1 MEDPGPQVVALVAGA
16 AAFFFSLAEAAIVH
30 YSPPRLVELARKRN
44 RDGPVPAFIAT
55 DEQSLLACQAGAI
68 LSMVAFVLATFRYLA
83 GAGAGS
89 GLWGTVEAGAAAAF
103 ALLTVARVLPVFLGR
118 MYPEPILLI
127 LRPAVAAVTW
137 ALFPVVWFLVLFR
150 RVTERLAG
158 RKIAG
163 EGPDHLE
170 DEIMSAVEE
179 GEMEGLIRE
188 EEANMIERAL
198 HLRDADVADV
208 MMPRTRMFAL
218 DIQTPVGQAVKQ
230 VSEAGHSRVPV
241 YRKNLDEIVGLL
253 YAKDLLRYWETEQ
266 AKTLTL
272 SRLAR
277 KPFFVPET
285 KKISQLLEEFKR
297 QKKHMAIVL
306 DEYGGTAGLITIEDI
321 LEELVGEIEDEFD
334 EAVDMPLLRMLT
346 ETEAEVDARVHVH
359 DLADALETEITS
371 EEFDTVGGL
380 VFTALGR
387 VPMVGD
393 ETDYAG
399 LHFTVID
406 ANERS
411 VNRVR
416 VSRIPS

>member
-1 MEDPGPQVVALVAGA
+1 LEVSGPQVVALLAGA
-16 AAFFFSLAEAAIVH
+16 AAFFFSLAESAIVH

-44 RDGPVPAFIAT
+44 RDGPVPSFIAT
-55 DEQSLLACQAGAI
+55 DERALLACQAGAI
-68 LSMVAFVLATFRYLA
+68 LAIVALVLAVGWWLA
-83 GAGAGS
+83 GGFVAGPWPAIGAGAVATG
-89 GLWGTVEAGAAAAF
+89 V
-103 ALLTVARVLPVFLGR
+103 LLTFVRLLPVFLGR
-118 MYPEPILLI
+118 MYPEPVLLSI
-127 LRPAVAAVTW
+127 RPAVVGVTL
-137 ALFPVVWFLVLFR
+137 ALYPLVWFLSLFR
-150 RVTERLAG
+150 RITERLAG

-218 DIQTPVGQAVKQ
+218 DIGTPVADAVKR

-285 KKISQLLEEFKR
+285 KKISHLLEEFKR

-334 EAVDMPLLRMLT
+334 ESVDLPLLRMIGDA
-346 ETEAEVDARVHVH
+346 EAEVDARVHVH
-359 DLADALETEITS
+359 DLADALETEIDS

-387 VPMVGD
+387 VPAIGD
-393 ETDYAG
+393 ETDFAG
-399 LHFTVID
+399 LHFIVLD

-416 VSRIPS
+416 VTRSPS